1 MEALPTL
8 SADLIAELDKAYPL
22 VNPGEAES
30 LIEIQRRAGKR
41 ELIELLLYL
50 LKREKEEDIHN
61 PRGS

>member
-1 MEALPTL
+1 MEALPTF

-22 VNPGEAES
+22 KNPGATES

-41 ELIELLLYL
+41 ELVEYL
-50 LKREKEEDIHN
+50 LFLLNREKEDDIHN